1 LERAQICHTSAAL
14 AWLTA
19 IQIQQRVHL
28 LLVYSIPGFH
38 GEEKTGSAD
47 SSKNV
52 KIIDTQK
59 EVKENNSL
67 FKKRL
72 VQIFELK
79 GYIKNIFAST
89 IFCRRL

>member
-1 LERAQICHTSAAL
+1 MPLQRSAGVAYSPTNP
-14 AWLTA
+14 ATGA
-19 IQIQQRVHL
+19 STHL

-38 GEEKTGSAD
+38 GEAKTDSAD

-67 FKKRL
+67 LKR
-72 VQIFELK
+72 
-79 GYIKNIFAST
+79 G
-89 IFCRRL
+89 